1 MRFSRPIFTIILSAV
16 LALAG
21 CGKKAPVTAEPAEP
35 PEDPKA
41 TKIGFFAS
49 TTGAQSSFG
58 TEALHGASLA
68 VEEINA
74 KGGVLGHPL
83 KLVVK
88 DTKSRSSE
96 TEDVVKALIQTDK
109 VSALIGEIAT
119 DRSLVAAPIAQT
131 HGIPMITPGS
141 TSEAVTATGDNIF
154 RVCYTD
160 GFQAGVM
167 AKFARSID
175 VEKAAMLFDPSSP
188 YGAGLADRFRQ
199 EFAANG
205 GKVVAEQNYQAGD
218 RDFTAQLT
226 AIKEKAPEVIFLPSY
241 YTEAALIIEQA
252 RKLDITVPFLGTDG
266 WDSPE
271 FLQVGGSAV
280 DNSYFCSHFTSE
292 SSAENVKAF
301 VAAYSAKFGTPPPPL
316 AALAH
321 DAVYL
326 VADALQ
332 RAGASDPPALRSAL
346 AATKNFPGVTGSI
359 TLDEKRNPRKPGIV
373 IRVDEGKFTYLE
385 RVEP

>member
-1 MRFSRPIFTIILSAV
+1 MRFSRPISTIILSAV

-21 CGKKAPVTAEPAEP
+21 CGKKTPVADKPSEP
-35 PEDPKA
+35 PEDPQA

-49 TTGAQSSFG
+49 TTGAQASFG
-58 TEALHGASLA
+58 NEALHGASLA

-74 KGGVLGHPL
+74 KGGILGHPL
-83 KLVVK
+83 KLIVK
-88 DTKSRSSE
+88 DTQSRSGE
-96 TEDVVKALIQTDK
+96 TADVVKALIETDK

-119 DRSLVAAPIAQT
+119 DRSLVAAPIAQAN
-131 HGIPMITPGS
+131 GIPMITPGS

-175 VEKAAMLFDPSSP
+175 VEKAAMLFDPSNP
-188 YGAGLADRFRQ
+188 YSAGLADRFRE

-205 GKVVAEQNYQAGD
+205 GKMVAEQSYQAGD
-218 RDFTAQLT
+218 RDFTVQLN

-271 FLQVGGSAV
+271 FLQVGGTAV
-280 DNSYFCSHFTSE
+280 NNCYFCSHFTSE
-292 SSAENVKAF
+292 GSAENVKAF
-301 VAAYSAKFGTPPPPL
+301 VAAYTAKFGTPPPPL

-326 VADALQ
+326 VADALT
-332 RAGASDPPALRSAL
+332 RAGTKDAPALRSAL